1 MKSSLFKQFQ
11 LTAKDNGKLIFCF
24 NHYLSVTPLNPKI
37 SFIFNAQN
45 KTTVECICR
54 NRANKNISLGIIIIS
69 NKPIK

>member
-1 MKSSLFKQFQ
+1 M
-11 LTAKDNGKLIFCF
+11 
-24 NHYLSVTPLNPKI
+24 TPLYPKI
-37 SFIFNAQN
+37 SSIFNAQN